1 MSNNGMVKEAQSIIK
16 GIRQFQSTAT
26 DRLAN
31 VDKQIEDLKK
41 AQRLMAESV
50 TKGPV
55 QTHGGDEKL
64 KGYVNND
71 GT

>member
-41 AQRLMAESV
+41 EFVEVYIDDMNTCYLV
-50 TKGPV
+50 YFV
-55 QTHGGDEKL
+55 L
-64 KGYVNND
+64 L
-71 GT
+71 